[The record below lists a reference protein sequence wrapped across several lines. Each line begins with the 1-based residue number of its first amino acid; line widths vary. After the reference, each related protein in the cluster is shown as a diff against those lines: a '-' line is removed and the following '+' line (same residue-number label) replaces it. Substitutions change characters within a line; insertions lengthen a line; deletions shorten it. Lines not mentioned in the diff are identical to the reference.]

1 MRKIIGILCFIG
13 VLGTTSVYAQSKK
26 EIIAAQQNQIQVQQ
40 QQMQQQQHQLDS
52 LRVANAY
59 LQGYQDNLQ
68 KQVSRLDSLY
78 GQLNNRYLQLQH
90 QNDSLSNVA
99 QNLQTQIEQQMA
111 QLQKQKKEQAK
122 QEAAA
127 KKQQAQ
133 KKQQEQQ
140 AQQEFEAML
149 AAYRAGCAQSEAKL
163 QRFFKEDKH
172 GVNQFSQTKTAL
184 LEAYENKC
192 EAGKVYSLNE
202 VKWEVQK
209 TEGKQPIR
217 VDNGFLFENQY
228 SFLIQCPNGRFY
240 NAYDICFQTS
250 LYTHYNYLDSETRA
264 TVPSLPV
271 HAYVPCQEQAQRL
284 MHSGEIRGGRG
295 R

>member
-1 MRKIIGILCFIG
+1 MNKIISMVCVIG
-13 VLGTTSVYAQSKK
+13 FLGTMPVCAQSKK
-26 EIIAAQQNQIQVQQ
+26 EVIANQQ
-40 QQMQQQQHQLDS
+40 QQIQAQQRQLDS

-127 KKQQAQ
+127 KKQQEQ
-133 KKQQEQQ
+133 KKQQKQKTQ
-140 AQQEFEAML
+140 KDFDDML
-149 AAYRAGCAQSEAKL
+149 AKYRAGCAQSEAKL

-172 GVNQFSQTKTAL
+172 GVNQFSQTQTAL

-192 EAGKVYSLNE
+192 EAGKVSSLNE

-271 HAYVPCQEQAQRL
+271 SAYVPCQEQAQRL
-284 MHSGEIRGGRG
+284 MHSGYIRGGRG

>member
-1 MRKIIGILCFIG
+1 MNRIIGMMCVVSL
-13 VLGTTSVYAQSKK
+13 LGSMPVRAQSKR
-26 EIIAAQQNQIQVQQ
+26 EIIANQQ
-40 QQMQQQQHQLDS
+40 QQIQAQQHQLDS

-59 LQGYQDNLQ
+59 LQGYQDQLQ
-68 KQVSRLDSLY
+68 TQVSRLDSLN
-78 GQLNNRYLQLQH
+78 GQWQSRCSFLQH
-90 QNDSLSNVA
+90 QNDSLNIVM
-99 QNLQTQIEQQMA
+99 QNLQAQVVQQAA
-111 QLQKQKKEQAK
+111 QLQQQKKEQQK
-122 QEAAA
+122 QAAAA

-133 KKQQEQQ
+133 KKQQEEQ
-140 AQQEFEAML
+140 AQKDFDDML
-149 AAYRAGCAQSEAKL
+149 AKYRAGCAQSEAKL

-192 EAGKVYSLNE
+192 AAGKVNSVDE

-271 HAYVPCQEQAQRL
+271 SAYVPCQEQAQRL
-284 MHSGEIRGGRG
+284 MHSGYVKGGRG